1 MSSKRGYIYLIWSRF
16 FEKKTAV
23 FALVFILV
31 LIGVSFLYPLFSAT
45 QPDDINVN
53 KILLPPSSE
62 HWFGTDALGRDVFAR
77 VMYGGRI
84 SLMVGFVSEGIA
96 ILIGII
102 IGSISGY
109 FGGRIDNIIMRFTD
123 IMLCFPVFF
132 LILSVIAFIEPSI
145 WNIMIIIGLTGWMSV
160 ARLVR
165 AEFLSLRERE
175 FVLYERAIGN
185 SDRKIMFKHILPN
198 ALNPVIVSAAFGI
211 AGAILTETAL
221 SFIGLGVQPPTP
233 SWGNILTQGK
243 DILEIA
249 WWISLFP
256 GLFILL
262 SVLCYNLI
270 GEGLKDALNPRQY

>member
-1 MSSKRGYIYLIWSRF
+1 MKDRKSYLNLTIKRF
-16 FEKKTAV
+16 CEKKS
-23 FALVFILV
+23 ALVALFFIV
-31 LIGVSFLYPLFSAT
+31 ALIFLSFSYPLFSKT
-45 QPDDINVN
+45 SPDEINVDR
-53 KILLPPSSE
+53 ILMPPSLD

-77 VMYGGRI
+77 VLYGGRI
-84 SLMVGFVSEGIA
+84 SLLVGFVSEGIA
-96 ILIGII
+96 IMIGII

-109 FGGRIDNIIMRFTD
+109 FGGRVDNIIMRFTD

-132 LILSVIAFIEPSI
+132 LILSVIAFVEPSI

-165 AEFLSLRERE
+165 GEFLSLRERE
-175 FVLYERAIGN
+175 FVLYERAVGN
-185 SDRKIMFKHILPN
+185 SNLKIMFKHILPN

-256 GLFILL
+256 GLFILF